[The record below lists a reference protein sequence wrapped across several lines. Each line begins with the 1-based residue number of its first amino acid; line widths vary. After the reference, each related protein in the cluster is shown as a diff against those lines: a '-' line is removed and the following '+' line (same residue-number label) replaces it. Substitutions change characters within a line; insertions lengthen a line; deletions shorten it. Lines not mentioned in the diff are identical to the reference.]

1 MKGGCFLTKITDVK
15 KDNIS
20 KIRKCFYNGRIWTK
34 NEIALSTGISKAGVT
49 NILKELL
56 DERFIVFCGEAT
68 STGGRKS
75 KQYQLNK
82 DFVHIGQI
90 VLMCKADGYH
100 LIGRIVNLL
109 NQVIFENDMIVS
121 YGNGDDL
128 RELGYHLL
136 QLDKSVNVLC
146 LSVPGICEDG
156 FLSVC
161 DFQAL
166 EGIDLKKLLT
176 FDRSVEL
183 IVENDV
189 NIASI
194 GLSYYFHQENLAFF
208 YQPAVEYVGCGLIIH
223 NQLYN
228 GFSHFAG
235 ELRYLPFY
243 DHDYQQRMLKEDPL
257 ELLRLQVETVCCV
270 INPPFVCLCSDV
282 TDVEKMVLNLPKQHC
297 PQISVIHDMNYYLFE
312 GLYHIVI
319 KNLMKGAENG
329 ESRLSCTY
337 SL

>member
-1 MKGGCFLTKITDVK
+1 MKGADRLTKIEDVK
-15 KDNIS
+15 KDNIA

-49 NILKELL
+49 NILKELQN
-56 DERFIVFCGEAT
+56 EGFIVFCGEAT

-90 VLMCKADGYH
+90 ILMCKANGYH
-100 LIGRIVNLL
+100 LIGRVIDLL
-109 NQVIFENDMIVS
+109 NQVIFENDMIVT
-121 YGNGDDL
+121 YGNGDEL
-128 RELGYHLL
+128 KELGYHLL
-136 QLDKSVNVLC
+136 KMDNLVNVLC

-156 FLSVC
+156 FISVC

-166 EGIDLKKLLT
+166 EGIDLKDLLI
-176 FDRSVEL
+176 FDRNVEL

-194 GLSYYFHQENLAFF
+194 GLSHCFHQENLAFF
-208 YQPAVEYVGCGLIIH
+208 YQPAVEFVGCGLIIH
-223 NQLYN
+223 DQLYN

-243 DHDYQQRMLKEDPL
+243 DHVYQRKMLKEDPL

-270 INPPFVCLCSDV
+270 INPPLVCLCSDV
-282 TDVEKMVLNLPKQHC
+282 TDVEKLVLNLPARHC
-297 PQISVIHDMNYYLFE
+297 PQISVIHDMNYYLYE

-319 KNLMKGAENG
+319 KNQMKGAEIY
-329 ESRLSCTY
+329 ESRLSCSY
-337 SL
+337 GL

>member
-1 MKGGCFLTKITDVK
+1 MTKIEDVK

-20 KIRKCFYNGRIWTK
+20 KIRKCFYNGLIWTK
-34 NEIALSTGISKAGVT
+34 NEIALSTGISKAGIT
-49 NILKELL
+49 NILKELQN
-56 DERFIVFCGEAT
+56 ENFIVFCGEAT

-75 KQYQLNK
+75 KQYQINK
-82 DFVHIGQI
+82 DFVHIGEI
-90 VLMCKADGYH
+90 ILMCKADGYH
-100 LIGRIVNLL
+100 LIGRIVDLL
-109 NQVIFENDMIVS
+109 NQVIFEKDTLVIN
-121 YGNGDDL
+121 GNGDEL
-128 RELGYHLL
+128 KELGWHLL
-136 QLDKSVNVLC
+136 QLDNAVNILC

-161 DFQAL
+161 DFLAL
-166 EGIDLKKLLT
+166 EGIDLKNLLK
-176 FDRSVEL
+176 FDRNVEL

-194 GLSYYFHQENLAFF
+194 GLSHCFHQENLAFF

-223 NQLYN
+223 DQLYN

-243 DHDYQQRMLKEDPL
+243 DHDYQRQMLKEDPL

-270 INPPFVCLCSDV
+270 LNPPLVCLCSDV
-282 TDVEKMVLNLPKQHC
+282 VAVEKMVLNLPMRHC
-297 PQISVIHDMNYYLFE
+297 PQISVIQDMNYYLHE
-312 GLYHIVI
+312 GLYQIVI
-319 KNLMKGAENG
+319 KNQMKGDENN
-329 ESRLSCTY
+329 ECRLSCSY